1 MAEDY
6 IKRSDAINAYK
17 TSRSKDNHKTSEGS
31 LVHIQEHNH
40 ILHILDKLPAADV
53 EPVNRWIS
61 VDERLPDNPR
71 ERVLVYIKDANGI
84 MGLPNIDTD
93 RYLEGDW
100 VRWPENVTHW
110 QPLPEPPKGSD

>member
-1 MAEDY
+1 MADDY

-53 EPVNRWIS
+53 VEVVHGEWIEKQIPLAWCDDD
-61 VDERLPDNPR
+61 VDIAYQCSICGCND
-71 ERVLVYIKDANGI
+71 LVESSYCSGCGAKMDGVGN
-84 MGLPNIDTD
+84 
-93 RYLEGDW
+93 
-100 VRWPENVTHW
+100 
-110 QPLPEPPKGSD
+110 